1 MKMKVILTGGG
12 TAGHINPA
20 LAIAETILRYAPDS
34 EIIFVGNKRGKET
47 DLVPREGYSLYFT
60 KSKGIDR
67 NGKSAIVRTLKRVA
81 PSNLHAY
88 WLAATSPY
96 MPRTV
101 RILKEFQPDLVIGT
115 GGYACWPIMAAATR
129 MGYCTAV
136 HESNSVPGLA
146 IRRLQD
152 KVDDIWV
159 NFPKTAERIAAREK
173 TAVVGNPLRLG
184 FASVSYEE
192 ARKRLGILQSER
204 FILSFGG
211 SLGAEEVSLAALEL
225 MRDYSSKTAGIRHLH
240 ATGKKDYAKIKKQY
254 DQYALREASGC
265 ILTDYIYD
273 MPLQMAAADL
283 VISRAGAMT
292 LSELARM
299 KKCAVL
305 IPSPNV
311 AENHQ
316 YHNAKEFADASAA
329 VLVEEKTLTEG
340 RLTEETRKL
349 LGDGA
354 RMKRMQE
361 AIGGFAPDDPNRII
375 WERIVA
381 LTKK

>member
-1 MKMKVILTGGG
+1 MRILLTGGG

-20 LAIAETILRYAPDS
+20 LAIAETVLHYAPDS
-34 EIIFVGNKRGKET
+34 EIIFAGNKRGKER
-47 DLVPREGYSLYFT
+47 DLVSREGFSLYFT

-67 NGKSAIVRTLKRVA
+67 NIPKWA
-81 PSNLHAY
+81 PANLHAY

-96 MPRTV
+96 SPRTV
-101 RILKEFQPDLVIGT
+101 RILKRFKPDLVIGT

-129 MGYCTAV
+129 MGIPTAV
-136 HESNSVPGLA
+136 HESNSIPGLA
-146 IRRLQD
+146 IRRLQS
-152 KVDDIWV
+152 KVDAIWV
-159 NFPKTAERIAAREK
+159 NFPRTAEHISAKEK
-173 TAVVGNPLRLG
+173 TAIVGNPLRRE
-184 FASVSYEE
+184 FATVSYED
-192 ARKRLGILQSER
+192 ARRKLGIKPNER
-204 FILSFGG
+204 YILSFGG
-211 SLGAEEVSLAALEL
+211 SLGARGVSLAVLDL
-225 MRDYSSKTAGIRHLH
+225 MRDYSAQMPNVRHLH
-240 ATGKKDYAKIKKQY
+240 ATGKDDFAEIKRRFDEY
-254 DQYALREASGC
+254 ELREDAGC
-265 ILTDYIYD
+265 VLTDYIYD

-299 KKCAVL
+299 KKCAIL

-329 VLVEEKTLTEG
+329 VLVEEKALADG
-340 RLTEETRKL
+340 RLTDAVRAL
-349 LGDGA
+349 LSDDG
-354 RMKRMQE
+354 RMKKMQD
-361 AIGGFAPDDPNRII
+361 AVATFAPDDPNRII